1 MVVEL
6 APKSFIGMEFFFAH
20 RTKNVAQ
27 IFTFLS
33 RTVTRLGWL
42 ESEKKLWESSQ
53 DQLQYLASTNKDIL
67 SSAPPGNGGYQLIS
81 HCVSMYLKIH
91 QIVNIF
97 RWHPGRKNIPLLQV
111 YLVKRSVVK
120 GTRKV
125 CYISFGVFS
134 INIKLSAVDS
144 SSILQ
149 WYSNEGIQ
157 DIAMHNGAP
166 EERHGKCLS
175 SCEAQRFLPLV
186 DDHKG
191 TNPIQHDW
199 NQCKFQSPYQ
209 TCTLYELNT
218 KAWLHITITGF
229 FGCIFASIRIYFDWT

>member
-1 MVVEL
+1 M
-6 APKSFIGMEFFFAH
+6 
-20 RTKNVAQ
+20 
-27 IFTFLS
+27 
-33 RTVTRLGWL
+33 
-42 ESEKKLWESSQ
+42 
-53 DQLQYLASTNKDIL
+53 

-166 EERHGKCLS
+166 EERHGKCVS
-175 SCEAQRFLPLV
+175 SCEAQRFFHWWMTTRAPIQSNMIETSVNFKVPIKLVHFTNLILRHDCTLPLPGSSAV
-186 DDHKG
+186 YS
-191 TNPIQHDW
+191 QV
-199 NQCKFQSPYQ
+199 
-209 TCTLYELNT
+209 
-218 KAWLHITITGF
+218 
-229 FGCIFASIRIYFDWT
+229 